1 VSTKPGQLHWEKD
14 TEQAW
19 QEANDGGC
27 SDDLWMRLASLR
39 EKQHPEDALP
49 IYQRQLEATIDEK
62 NNDAY
67 REAVTL
73 LRKVQRL
80 MSRCDKQQPFAAYL
94 TAVRTTHKPKR
105 NFIKLLDAAKWD
117 G

>member
-1 VSTKPGQLHWEKD
+1 
-14 TEQAW
+14 
-19 QEANDGGC
+19 
-27 SDDLWMRLASLR
+27 LAGFR
-39 EKQHPEDALP
+39 EKQHPEEAIP
-49 IYQRQLEATIDEK
+49 IYQRQLDATLGQK
-62 NNDAY
+62 SNDAY

-80 MSRCDKQQPFAAYL
+80 MSRCDKQEPFAAYL
-94 TAVRTTHKPKR
+94 TTVRTTHKPKR